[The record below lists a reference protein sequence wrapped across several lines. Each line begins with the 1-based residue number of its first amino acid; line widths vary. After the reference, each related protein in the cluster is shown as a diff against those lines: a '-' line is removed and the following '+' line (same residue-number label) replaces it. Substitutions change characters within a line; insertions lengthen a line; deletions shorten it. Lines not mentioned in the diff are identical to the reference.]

1 MTRRWVGL
9 VLTVVVVAA
18 LLGSCSRGGP
28 EGYRLTAFFT
38 RGISLYAGSDV
49 RVLGLPA
56 GEIDSVS
63 IDGTRVKVVMTVRAD
78 IPIPADV
85 QATIVPLSLIGERY
99 IQLFP
104 AWTEGMA
111 RAPRGAVI
119 PLERTSIP
127 VEPDEALAALKR
139 FLDSLDPGATGKLV
153 TNLADDLEGNGARL
167 NTALGG
173 LADLTSTLADK
184 DDELVRII
192 DHFDDFTAT
201 LVTREQQLGKVLDSF
216 ATTAAILAEERG
228 QIERLVRSL
237 AQLSVDGLDLVAEHR
252 VKLQHDLDVLTRLL
266 LSVQS
271 NMDSVRQLLDAA
283 PIMVAGEDLDGKN
296 EGLNAAYDPVH
307 HRIDL
312 RNATSPVLSDL
323 FRTIGLPSLSV
334 CVPVGVVCAPGTTPL
349 PAVPG
354 PGLPAGAGAVAAAG
368 TEGAA
373 AGGAASASAAPT
385 AAAGAAPGTA
395 SAGASATGVSA
406 APSKRRAARAAELAA
421 SFDQLAPERPVRRSW
436 LESVARAIAEVLP

>member
-1 MTRRWVGL
+1 VMRRLAL
-9 VLTVVVVAA
+9 VVTVCVVATM
-18 LLGSCSRGGP
+18 LGACSRGEEP
-28 EGYRLTAFFT
+28 GYRLTAYFA

-56 GEIDSVS
+56 GKIRSVS
-63 IDGTRVKVVMTVRAD
+63 VDGTRVKVVMTVQAD

-104 AWTEGMA
+104 AWTEGTP

-139 FLDSLDPGATGKLV
+139 FLDSLDPGATGRLV
-153 TNLADDLEGNGARL
+153 TNLADDLEGNGGKL
-167 NTALGG
+167 NTALSG
-173 LADLTSTLADK
+173 LADLTATLADK

-216 ATTAAILAEERG
+216 ATTARILAEERG
-228 QIERLVRSL
+228 QIERLVHAL
-237 AQLSVDGLDLVAEHR
+237 AQVSVDGLDLVSEHR
-252 VKLQHDLDVLTRLL
+252 ASLQHDLDVLTRLL

-283 PIMVAGEDLDGKN
+283 PIMVAGQDLDGKN
-296 EGLNAAYDPVH
+296 EGLNAAYDPEH

-323 FRTIGLPSLSV
+323 FRTIGFPSLAV
-334 CVPVGVVCAPGTTPL
+334 CVPAGVACTPGSTPL
-349 PAVPG
+349 PAIPG
-354 PGLPAGAGAVAAAG
+354 PGVPAS
-368 TEGAA
+368 T
-373 AGGAASASAAPT
+373 SAKAEAAP
-385 AAAGAAPGTA
+385 PG
-395 SAGASATGVSA
+395 
-406 APSKRRAARAAELAA
+406 
-421 SFDQLAPERPVRRSW
+421 W
-436 LESVARAIAEVLP
+436 LESVGRTIGGMLP

>member
-1 MTRRWVGL
+1 MTRRSVAL
-9 VLTVVVVAA
+9 VLVVVAVSA
-18 LLGSCSRGGP
+18 LLGSCSRG
-28 EGYRLTAFFT
+28 EDGYRLTAYFS
-38 RGISLYAGSDV
+38 RGVSLYPGSDV

-56 GEIDSVS
+56 GEIESVS
-63 IDGTRVKVVMTVRAD
+63 IDGTRVKVEMTVEAD
-78 IPIPADV
+78 IPIPEDV
-85 QATIVPLSLIGERY
+85 HATIVPLSLIGERY

-119 PLERTSIP
+119 PLERTSVP

-139 FLDSLDPGATGKLV
+139 FLDSLDPGATGRLV
-153 TNLADDLEGNGARL
+153 TNLADDLEGNGHRL

-173 LADLTSTLADK
+173 LADLTTTLADK

-228 QIERLVRSL
+228 QIERLVRAL
-237 AQLSVDGLDLVAEHR
+237 AQLSVDGLDLVSEHR

-266 LSVQS
+266 LSVQA

-323 FRTIGLPSLSV
+323 FRSIGLPSQSV
-334 CVPVGVVCAPGTTPL
+334 CVPLGVTCAPGTTPI
-349 PAVPG
+349 PAIPG
-354 PGLPAGAGAVAAAG
+354 PGVPAAAPDGGPAAAG
-368 TEGAA
+368 DVQATPASGAVEA
-373 AGGAASASAAPT
+373 
-385 AAAGAAPGTA
+385 
-395 SAGASATGVSA
+395 
-406 APSKRRAARAAELAA
+406 AA
-421 SFDQLAPERPVRRSW
+421 SFRRPTAEEPARPHW
-436 LESVARAIAEVLP
+436 LESVGRAIAEVLA

>member
-1 MTRRWVGL
+1 MRRAAALAVA
-9 VLTVVVVAA
+9 VAA
-18 LLGSCSRGGP
+18 LASLLGACTGSGDD
-28 EGYRLTAFFT
+28 GYRLTAYFS

-56 GEIDSVS
+56 GEIESVS
-63 IDGTRVKVVMTVRAD
+63 IDGTRVKVVMSVRSS
-78 IPIPADV
+78 IPVPADV

-104 AWTEGMA
+104 AWTEGTP
-111 RAPRGAVI
+111 RAAPGAVI

-139 FLDSLDPGATGKLV
+139 FLDSLDPGATGRLV
-153 TNLADDLEGNGARL
+153 TNLADDLEGNGGTL
-167 NTALGG
+167 NTALGS
-173 LADLTSTLADK
+173 LADLTSSLADK

-216 ATTAAILAEERG
+216 AQTAAILAEERR
-228 QIERLVRSL
+228 QIERLVSSL
-237 AQLSVDGLDLVAEHR
+237 AQLSVDGLDLVSEHR

-266 LSVQS
+266 LSVQA
-271 NMDSVRQLLDAA
+271 NMDSVQQLLDAA

-296 EGLNAAYDPVH
+296 EGLNAAYDPLH

-323 FRTIGLPSLSV
+323 FRTIGLPSLAV
-334 CVPVGVVCAPGTTPL
+334 CVPAGVTCAPGTTPL
-349 PAVPG
+349 ATLP
-354 PGLPAGAGAVAAAG
+354 LPALPAATAPA
-368 TEGAA
+368 T
-373 AGGAASASAAPT
+373 PT
-385 AAAGAAPGTA
+385 AATAGDARPVAALSELLGSP
-395 SAGASATGVSA
+395 TGW
-406 APSKRRAARAAELAA
+406 RTTRAAELAA
-421 SFDQLAPERPVRRSW
+421 GAARLDADDRAGSARPGW
-436 LESVARAIAEVLP
+436 LESVGHAIAKVLP

>member
-1 MTRRWVGL
+1 MSGTTRRGIAL
-9 VLTVVVVAA
+9 VLVVVAMAA
-18 LLGSCSRGGP
+18 LLGSCSRGGDD
-28 EGYRLTAFFT
+28 GYRLTAYFA

-78 IPIPADV
+78 IPVPADV

-104 AWTEGMA
+104 AWTEGMPRA
-111 RAPRGAVI
+111 RRGAVI

-139 FLDSLDPGATGKLV
+139 FLDSLDPGATGRLV
-153 TNLADDLEGNGARL
+153 TNLADDLEGNGQKL

-173 LADLTSTLADK
+173 LADLTSTLAEK

-228 QIERLVRSL
+228 QIERLVQSL
-237 AQLSVDGLDLVAEHR
+237 AQLSVDGLDLVSEHR
-252 VKLQHDLDVLTRLL
+252 TKLQHDLDVLTRLL
-266 LSVQS
+266 LSVQA

-296 EGLNAAYDPVH
+296 EGLNAAYDPEH

-323 FRTIGLPSLSV
+323 FRTIGLPSLAV

-349 PAVPG
+349 PAAPG
-354 PGLPAGAGAVAAAG
+354 PGVPASAVTAPRVPAVAAA
-368 TEGAA
+368 TARRTPVGAA
-373 AGGAASASAAPT
+373 AEMGAELSTRRPSRAS
-385 AAAGAAPGTA
+385 
-395 SAGASATGVSA
+395 
-406 APSKRRAARAAELAA
+406 ELAA
-421 SFDQLAPERPVRRSW
+421 GTDGFAPEPSVRPSW
-436 LESVARAIAEVLP
+436 LESVGRAIAEVLA

>member
-1 MTRRWVGL
+1 MTRRSVSL
-9 VLTVVVVAA
+9 TLTVVLVSA
-18 LLGSCSRGGP
+18 LLGACSRGGP
-28 EGYRLTAFFT
+28 EGYRLTAYFA

-56 GEIDSVS
+56 GEIESVS
-63 IDGTRVKVVMTVRAD
+63 IDGTRVKVEMTVDAD

-99 IQLFP
+99 IQLVP
-104 AWTEGMA
+104 AWTEGMP

-139 FLDSLDPGATGKLV
+139 FLDSLDPGATGRLV
-153 TNLADDLEGNGARL
+153 TNLADDLEGNGGRL

-184 DDELVRII
+184 DDELIRII

-237 AQLSVDGLDLVAEHR
+237 AQLSVDGLDLVSEHR

-266 LSVQS
+266 LSVQA

-283 PIMVAGEDLDGKN
+283 PLMVAGEDLDGKN

-312 RNATSPVLSDL
+312 RNATSPLLSDL
-323 FRTIGLPSLSV
+323 FRAIGLPSLAV
-334 CVPVGVVCAPGTTPL
+334 CVPVGVVCPPGSSPL

-354 PGLPAGAGAVAAAG
+354 PGLPATAPGGVAATSAPGALPSGAGAVPATG
-368 TEGAA
+368 
-373 AGGAASASAAPT
+373 
-385 AAAGAAPGTA
+385 AAGAT
-395 SAGASATGVSA
+395 SA
-406 APSKRRAARAAELAA
+406 ARAARAAELAA
-421 SFDQLAPERPVRRSW
+421 SFEQLTPEPPPARRSW

>member
-1 MTRRWVGL
+1 MKRPLAL
-9 VLTVVVVAA
+9 VLTVVAVAT
-18 LLGSCSRGGP
+18 LLGACSRGGDG
-28 EGYRLTAFFT
+28 GYRLTAYFA

-63 IDGTRVKVVMTVRAD
+63 VDGTRVKVVMTVRSD
-78 IPIPADV
+78 VPVPEDV

-104 AWTEGMA
+104 AWTEGTP
-111 RAPRGAVI
+111 RAARGAVI

-127 VEPDEALAALKR
+127 VEPDQALAALKR
-139 FLDSLDPGATGKLV
+139 FLDSLDPGATGRLV

-167 NTALGG
+167 NTALEG
-173 LADLTSTLADK
+173 LADLTTTLADK

-228 QIERLVRSL
+228 QIERLVSSL
-237 AQLSVDGLDLVAEHR
+237 AQLSVDGLDLVSEHR
-252 VKLQHDLDVLTRLL
+252 ARLQHDLDVLTRLL

-323 FRTIGLPSLSV
+323 FRTIGLPSLAV
-334 CVPVGVVCAPGTTPL
+334 CVPVGVVCTPESTPL
-349 PAVPG
+349 PALPA
-354 PGLPAGAGAVAAAG
+354 PGLPLAAPATPAATPAAATSAAPSSAAGAVADLLASP
-368 TEGAA
+368 TGAR
-373 AGGAASASAAPT
+373 T
-385 AAAGAAPGTA
+385 T
-395 SAGASATGVSA
+395 
-406 APSKRRAARAAELAA
+406 RAAELAA
-421 SFDQLAPERPVRRSW
+421 GIEGGATEPERGPARRGW
-436 LESVARAIAEVLP
+436 LEGIARAIAEVLP

>member
-1 MTRRWVGL
+1 MRRALALAV
-9 VLTVVVVAA
+9 VVTVVASF
-18 LLGSCSRGGP
+18 LGACTDGDD
-28 EGYRLTAFFT
+28 GYRLTAYFS

-56 GEIDSVS
+56 GEIDSVA
-63 IDGTRVKVVMTVRAD
+63 IDGTRVKVVMTVRSD

-104 AWTEGMA
+104 AWTEGTP

-127 VEPDEALAALKR
+127 FEPDEALAALKR
-139 FLDSLDPGATGKLV
+139 FLDSLDPGATGRLV
-153 TNLADDLEGNGARL
+153 TNLADDLDGNGQAL
-167 NTALGG
+167 NAALGG

-216 ATTAAILAEERG
+216 AQTAAILAEERR
-228 QIERLVRSL
+228 QIERLVSSL
-237 AQLSVDGLDLVAEHR
+237 ARLSVDGLDLVSEHR
-252 VKLQHDLDVLTRLL
+252 TRLQHDLDVLTRLL
-266 LSVQS
+266 LSVQA
-271 NMDSVRQLLDAA
+271 NMDGVRQLLDAA

-296 EGLNAAYDPVH
+296 EGLNAAYDPLH

-334 CVPVGVVCAPGTTPL
+334 CVPVGVACAPGSTPL
-349 PAVPG
+349 PSIPG
-354 PGLPAGAGAVAAAG
+354 PGVPA
-368 TEGAA
+368 T
-373 AGGAASASAAPT
+373 AASAASSASVANPVGALSALLGAPT
-385 AAAGAAPGTA
+385 DART
-395 SAGASATGVSA
+395 T
-406 APSKRRAARAAELAA
+406 RAAELAA
-421 SFDQLAPERPVRRSW
+421 GLEGSGGEGPEPVRRGW